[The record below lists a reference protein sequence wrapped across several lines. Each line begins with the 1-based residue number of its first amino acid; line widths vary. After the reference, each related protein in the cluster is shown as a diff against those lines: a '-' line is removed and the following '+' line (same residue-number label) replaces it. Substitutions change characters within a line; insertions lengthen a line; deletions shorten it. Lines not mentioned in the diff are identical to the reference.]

1 MGQLLNCSL
10 WFQKNKNKPLLPLNA
25 LCSLGCQSVC
35 CQFCFQTKV
44 VGGGASQATGWIC
57 CYGLSFEKPRVS
69 SWISCFFFSPLMSN
83 NKLWGS
89 FFDDMD
95 DPATDHQGAARCG
108 SPLKTGPWLLLHH
121 VCLLRSFSHC
131 NAARHEGAEWMSSIS
146 LTQRG

>member
-1 MGQLLNCSL
+1 MRSIHSGVS
-10 WFQKNKNKPLLPLNA
+10 
-25 LCSLGCQSVC
+25 QSVVSFASKLKLLGVELHK
-35 CQFCFQTKV
+35 QQ
-44 VGGGASQATGWIC
+44 VGSAATDFPLKSQESAAGFR
-57 CYGLSFEKPRVS
+57 GL
-69 SWISCFFFSPLMSN
+69 FFFSPLMSN

-121 VCLLRSFSHC
+121 VCLLWSFSHC